1 MRLRA
6 EFCDRPKSADT
17 SGQPDPSN
25 APMTDSASAPP
36 PSAPTTQPGTWPR
49 IAVFG
54 AGAVG
59 CFHGAM
65 FAQAGAPVV
74 LVGRPAHVQAIREHG
89 LLYETASGSRRI
101 PLEAS
106 TDPEAVGS
114 ADLVLLCVKSRDTAA
129 AAGELAARMK
139 PDALLVSLQNG
150 VENVPLIRAAGGLDP
165 LAAVVYV
172 AVSMPGPGHLRH
184 AGRGDLVLGEF
195 GPPPQGVARR
205 PGRARSVAA
214 LFERAGVPCPV
225 SDDVRVDL
233 WIKLVMNCAMNPVS
247 ALGRSRY
254 GRMID
259 DAPTRELLGA
269 VVRECIEVARGDGV
283 NLPPAGQLHEAVLA
297 LGEAMREA
305 SSSTAQD
312 LAAGRPTEIDALNGY
327 VARRAQSLGMAAP
340 VNRTLHTLVKLLEAG
355 AG

>member
-1 MRLRA
+1 
-6 EFCDRPKSADT
+6 
-17 SGQPDPSN
+17 
-25 APMTDSASAPP
+25 MTRSTSAPP
-36 PSAPTTQPGTWPR
+36 TPAPAPAPEPAAGFPAGDRPR
-49 IAVFG
+49 VAVFG

-74 LVGRPAHVQAIREHG
+74 LVGRPAHVEAIAAEG
-89 LLYETASGSRRI
+89 LLFETSTERRRI
-101 PLEAS
+101 PLQAT
-106 TDPEAVGS
+106 TDPQAVAG

-129 AAGELAARMK
+129 AAAELAARMR

-172 AVSMPGPGHLRH
+172 AVSMAGPGHLRH

-195 GPPPQGVARR
+195 GPPPPGVARR
-205 PGRARSVAA
+205 PGRARAVAA

-225 SDDVRVDL
+225 SEDVRVDL

-259 DAPTRELLGA
+259 HAPTRELLGG
-269 VVRECIEVARGDGV
+269 VVRECVEVARGDGV
-283 NLPPAGQLHEAVLA
+283 ALPPAGELHEAVLA

-327 VARRAQSLGMAAP
+327 VARRAQALGIPAP

-355 AG
+355 AV

>member
-1 MRLRA
+1 M
-6 EFCDRPKSADT
+6 T
-17 SGQPDPSN
+17 DPGFTPSEPSSN
-25 APMTDSASAPP
+25 AAAPSP
-36 PSAPTTQPGTWPR
+36 PWPR

-59 CFHGAM
+59 CFHGAR

-74 LVGRPAHVQAIREHG
+74 LIGRPGHVQAIRDRG
-89 LLYETASGSRRI
+89 LLFESAGERRRI
-101 PLEAS
+101 AIEAS
-106 TDPEAVGS
+106 TDARAVAD
-114 ADLVLLCVKSRDTAA
+114 ADLVLLCVKTRDTASA
-129 AAGELAARMK
+129 AAELAGRMR
-139 PDALLVSLQNG
+139 AGAILVSLQNG
-150 VENVPLIRAAGGLDP
+150 VENVALIREASGLDP
-165 LAAVVYV
+165 MAAVVYV
-172 AVSMPGPGHLRH
+172 AASMPAPGHLRH

-195 GPPPQGVARR
+195 GPPPAGTQ
-205 PGRARSVAA
+205 RAPDRVRNVAA

-259 DAPTRELLGA
+259 DAPTRSLLRA
-269 VVRECIEVARGDGV
+269 VVEECVAVARAEGV
-283 NLPPAGQLHEAVLA
+283 RLPSADRLHAAVLE

-312 LAAGRPTEIDALNGY
+312 LQAGRPTEIDALNGY
-327 VARRAQSLGMAAP
+327 VARRADAQGVAAP
-340 VNRTLHTLVKLLEAG
+340 VNRSLHTLVKLLEAG
-355 AG
+355 VAAG